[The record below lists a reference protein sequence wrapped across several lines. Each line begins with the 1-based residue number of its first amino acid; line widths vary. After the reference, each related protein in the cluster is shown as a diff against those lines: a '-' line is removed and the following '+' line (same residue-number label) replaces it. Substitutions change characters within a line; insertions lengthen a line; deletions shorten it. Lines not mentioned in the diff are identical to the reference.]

1 VEGAVFSLLGLLIA
15 FTFSGAASRFD
26 SRRQLTTEEANDIGT
41 AYLRLDLLPNPAQAA
56 LRDMLRQ
63 YLDSRI
69 ETYRKL
75 PDMEAAKAELARSL
89 KLQGE
94 IWTATV
100 AACRDSGP
108 TPAHVLLL
116 PALNQMFDIVTTR
129 IESTRIHPPVIIF
142 VMLGVLTLA
151 ASFLAGYDMA
161 SGKGGSQNDCV
172 DAKLVGVTSATVCQT
187 VDKSGNCTKEQKITP
202 KKVGF
207 WYANSKGTAGKWIV
221 NTAYP
226 SVNANCS

>member
-26 SRRQLTTEEANDIGT
+26 SRRQLTIEEANDIGT
-41 AYLRLDLLPNPAQAA
+41 AYLRLDLLPASAQPA
-56 LRDMLRQ
+56 LRGLLRQ

-75 PDMEAAKAELARSL
+75 PDMEAAKAELTRSL

-94 IWTATV
+94 IWTAAV
-100 AACRDSGP
+100 ATCRDSGS

-129 IESTRIHPPVIIF
+129 TEGARIHPPVIVF
-142 VMLGVLTLA
+142 VMLGLLTLA

-161 SGKGGSQNDCV
+161 SGRSRSWIHILVFAAVMTITVYVIIDIEYPRLGAIRV
-172 DAKLVGVTSATVCQT
+172 DEADRVLLNLRESMK
-187 VDKSGNCTKEQKITP
+187 
-202 KKVGF
+202 
-207 WYANSKGTAGKWIV
+207 
-221 NTAYP
+221 
-226 SVNANCS
+226 